1 MSNNKKT
8 MPPG

>member
-1 MSNNKKT
+1 MTDNKKT

>member
-1 MSNNKKT
+1 MSGNKKT